1 MNATNLTP
9 RQQANA
15 IRALSM
21 DGVERANSGHPG
33 APMGMA
39 DVAQVLW
46 NGFLKHNPKN
56 PSWYNRDRFVLS
68 NGHASMLLYSLLHL
82 TGYDLSI
89 EDLKNFRQLK
99 SKTPGHP
106 EYEITPGVETS
117 TGPLGQGFANAVGF
131 SIAEK
136 LLANKFNKPDFK
148 LVDNFTYI
156 FLGDGCMMEGV
167 SHEAASL
174 AGTLGLGK
182 LIAFWDDNNISIDG
196 VVTPWFNDNTAQRFA
211 AYGWQVIENVD
222 GHDAGQVHKAIE
234 QARANLS
241 QPTLICCKT
250 IIGYGA
256 PNKQNTAATHGSPLG
271 SAEITAA
278 RESLNWNYEPF
289 HIPQEYYQAWSAVE
303 QGAKTEQAWQDLFAQ
318 YKNSFPELA
327 AEYSR
332 RMQGDLP
339 QDFITSTDDYIHS
352 LQSNQN
358 SQATIKE
365 LATRQHSQNVLTQ
378 LGPNLPELFGGSA
391 DLTGSNGTLWKG
403 AKIVN
408 NSNWQGEYLHYGVRE
423 FGMAAICNGISL
435 YGGFVPYSGTFLTF
449 LDYGRNAVRMAAL
462 MKIRNIFVYTH
473 DSIAL
478 GEDGPTHQPVE
489 HLTMLRA
496 TPNLDCWRP
505 CDSVETAVAWQQAII
520 NKTTPSAIILT
531 RQNVKSEQRDADGVK
546 NICKGGYI
554 LSDFDSDIKN
564 IDTPDSSNILIIAT
578 GSEVE
583 LAMAVKTELKN
594 KSYNIRV
601 VSMPCMDKFKA
612 QSKEYKDLVLATN
625 TKYIKK
631 FSIETGA
638 AMCWHEF
645 IPDSKNI
652 ISIDTFGESAPGNI
666 LLDHYGFTKDK
677 VVKKVVGE

>member
-1 MNATNLTP
+1 MTRDNILTR
-9 RQQANA
+9 RQKANA

-39 DVAQVLW
+39 DVAEVLW
-46 NGFLKHNPKN
+46 NSFLKHNPRN
-56 PSWYNRDRFVLS
+56 PKWYNRDRFVLS

-82 TGYDLSI
+82 SGYDLSI

-106 EYEITPGVETS
+106 EYAITPGVETS

-131 SIAEK
+131 SIAEQ
-136 LLANKFNKPDFK
+136 LLAKRFNKDQFPI
-148 LVDNFTYI
+148 VDNYTYV

-196 VVTPWFNDNTAQRFA
+196 VVTPWFSDNTAERFR
-211 AYGWQVIENVD
+211 AYGWQVIESVD
-222 GHDAGQVHKAIE
+222 GHNSSQIEEAIKK
-234 QARANLS
+234 ARANLS

-250 IIGYGA
+250 IIGFGA

-271 SAEITAA
+271 SAEIQAA
-278 RESLNWNYEPF
+278 RESLDWAFEPF
-289 HIPQEYYQAWSAVE
+289 YIPADYYQAWDAVDNGAAQE
-303 QGAKTEQAWQDLFAQ
+303 QVWQNLFNQ
-318 YKNSFPELA
+318 YKTKFPDLA
-327 AEYSR
+327 AEYVR
-332 RMQGDLP
+332 RMQGDLSDDFLTSSD
-339 QDFITSTDDYIHS
+339 DFIYS

-358 SQATIKE
+358 SNDNIKE

-378 LGPNLPELFGGSA
+378 FGPALPELFGGSA

-408 NSNWQGEYLHYGVRE
+408 KNNWQGEYLHYGVRE
-423 FGMAAICNGISL
+423 FGMAAICNGLSL
-435 YGGFVPYSGTFLTF
+435 YGGFIPYSGTFLTF

-462 MKIRNIFVYTH
+462 MRIQNIFVYTH

-478 GEDGPTHQPVE
+478 GEDGPTHQPIE
-489 HLTMLRA
+489 HLAMLRA

-505 CDSVETAVAWQQAII
+505 CDSVETAVAWQQAIL

-531 RQNVKSEQRDADGVK
+531 RQNVKSMVRQPDVLK
-546 NICKGGYI
+546 NVSKGGYI
-554 LSDFDSDIKN
+554 LSDFDQELNSDK
-564 IDTPDSSNILIIAT
+564 NILIIAT

-583 LAMAVKTELKN
+583 LAMAVKARLKEQ
-594 KSYNIRV
+594 SYNIRI
-601 VSMPCMDKFKA
+601 VSMPCVDKFKE
-612 QSKEYKDLVLATN
+612 QDKQYKDFVLANYKNDTN
-625 TKYIKK
+625 NINK
-631 FSIETGA
+631 FSIEAGC
-638 AMCWHEF
+638 AMPWHEF
-645 IPDSKNI
+645 IPKTENI
-652 ISIDTFGESAPGNI
+652 IGIDTFGESAPGNI
-666 LLDHYGFTKDK
+666 LLDHFGFTIDK
-677 VVKKVVGE
+677 VVKKVVG